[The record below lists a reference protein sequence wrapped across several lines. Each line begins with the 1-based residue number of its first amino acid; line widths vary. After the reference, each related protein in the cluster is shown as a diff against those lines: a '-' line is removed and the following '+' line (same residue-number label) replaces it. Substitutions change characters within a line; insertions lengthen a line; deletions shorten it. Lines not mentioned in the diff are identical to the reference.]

1 MAGYIGQ
8 ILVADLTKNE
18 TSVLKIDK
26 ALAAKYIGGSGYA
39 ARLLYDSLDPT
50 VDPLSP
56 ENMLVFMTGP
66 LAGTQAPST
75 GRHVVCGKS
84 PITHLWGES
93 HVGGHF
99 GANLKFAGYDG
110 LLIKGRAEKP
120 VTIHIENDEVRTL
133 SAEHLWG
140 KMTDSTQEAL
150 KEELGK
156 VRVACIGPA
165 GENLVKFASVVTDER
180 VSARCGL
187 GAVMGS
193 KNLKA
198 IAVRGNRR
206 VPLYAPE
213 EFTELAQTSR
223 KTLAEAMLHLRE
235 QGTMMYVDIGM
246 MFNDMPIKY
255 FQEIEFEDSDLIN
268 ANAMNEILTGRTAC
282 YSCPIGCGRKVSI
295 PEYDLVDIGGPE
307 FQTVASFG
315 SNLLISDLKKIAVM
329 NRLCNQYGMD
339 TISCGSTISFTTHL
353 CDIGKADYGYT
364 WNNPDGV
371 IDTIHSIAKR
381 EGLGDLLAEGALAVA
396 RKHSAEDIVLHV
408 RGLEI
413 PNHDPRA
420 FSGMATVYTIASRG
434 ASHMEGDMYSV
445 DMGADVRVL
454 GITSGDRLENEHKG
468 MIAAKAQEFR
478 AFFDSVIMCHF
489 AIVPPETIV
498 ELLNLATGSSYR
510 LEDILTIGA
519 RAVTMKRLFNLRCG
533 LKTSDEKLPAP
544 LLIPHAESVTDDF
557 VPDVEAQLNEY
568 YVYRKWDRETG
579 TPTDDALSE
588 LDMTDL

>member
-468 MIAAKAQEFR
+468 KIAAKAQEFR